1 MSISKSTEDYL
12 EAMLM
17 LQEEHGY
24 IRSVDIAEKLG
35 VTKPSV
41 SYATKKLR
49 EEGYIEMDRANMIT
63 LTAEGRKIAK
73 NIYDRHKLL
82 SSFFEDIGVDP
93 ETALDDACKVEH
105 DISDRTFRALK
116 KFIKNGRQE

>member
-49 EEGYIEMDRANMIT
+49 EEGYIEMDRANIIT

-116 KFIKNGRQE
+116 KYIKNSSQE